1 MSKTTQ
7 RKPFTHKPYTRK
19 PYVRQYAP
27 PIPKEEGPR
36 QAVLYSRVSSKE
48 QAAEGY
54 SIPAQ
59 QKILRTYAARHD
71 LKVTREFVDVET
83 AGHAGR
89 SSFGEML
96 QWLKK
101 HSRCKVILVEKT
113 DRLYRNFRD
122 YVELDDLHLELHFV
136 GENAVISEGS
146 RGAEKLL
153 QALKVALAK
162 SFLDNLS
169 EDVHKGMLEKAEEG
183 VYPSHAPVGYRNM
196 TGPDGRKWI
205 EVNPATA
212 PLVRQLFEDYATG
225 QYTLKDL
232 SRCAAERGLLSRKT
246 GQPYSV
252 GTLDYVLHNPIYLGE
267 FDWLGTRYPGKHPAL
282 VSREI
287 WDRVQATTS
296 ERAVNPVHL
305 LRAKRTFSG
314 LVCCAPCLAGGHRHH
329 LIGSRIKH
337 RYDYYHCEGCKQGGT
352 THYVRDERLDEG
364 FGRELRRLALRS
376 VELGGA
382 VIGLDG
388 LWQLGSDWR
397 ATLARANRS
406 SPEQEIP
413 DHVLEE
419 LGRAVIVFT
428 TAAAGAWPRLTS
440 TEKRELLLHVVRESF
455 WDGRALQV
463 SWRRPYDLVAAVV
476 EACAT
481 QASAPGRG
489 SERALRVHLRAL
501 GAAVMKAVQDGDD
514 LARVTLE

>member
-1 MSKTTQ
+1 MSKITQ
-7 RKPFTHKPYTRK
+7 RKPITRK
-19 PYVRQYAP
+19 PYVRHYPP

-59 QKILRTYAARHD
+59 QKILRTYAGEHD

-89 SSFGEML
+89 SNFGEMV

-101 HSRCKVILVEKT
+101 HGRCKVVLVEKT

-136 GENAVISEGS
+136 GEGSVLRDDS
-146 RGAEKLL
+146 RGTEKFV
-153 QALKVALAK
+153 QAIKVAIAK
-162 SFLDNLS
+162 GFLDNLS

-212 PLVRQLFEDYATG
+212 PQVQQLFEDYATRRF
-225 QYTLKDL
+225 TLKDL
-232 SRCAAERGLLSRKT
+232 SRRAAERGLVSRKT
-246 GQPYSV
+246 GRPYSV

-267 FDWLGTRYPGKHPAL
+267 FDWLGKRYPGKHPAL

-337 RYDYYHCEGCKQGGT
+337 RYDYYHCEGCKQRGT

-364 FGRELRRLALRS
+364 FERELRMLALRV

-382 VIGLDG
+382 MIGLDG
-388 LWQLGSDWR
+388 LWQLAADWR
-397 ATLARANRS
+397 AVLARASRH
-406 SPEQEIP
+406 SPEHAVP
-413 DHVLEE
+413 DRALEE
-419 LGRAVIVFT
+419 LGRAVVVFT
-428 TAAAGAWPRLTS
+428 TAAAGAWPRLAP
-440 TEKRELLLHVVRESF
+440 TEKRELLTQIVRDSF
-455 WDGRALQV
+455 WDGHALQV
-463 SWRRPYDLVAAVV
+463 SWQRPFDLVAAFV
-476 EACAT
+476 EACT
-481 QASAPGRG
+481 TEASAGRG
-489 SERALRVHLRAL
+489 SERALRDHLGEF
-501 GAAVMKAVQDGDD
+501 GAAVVKAIQDGDD
-514 LARVTLE
+514 LARVTQE